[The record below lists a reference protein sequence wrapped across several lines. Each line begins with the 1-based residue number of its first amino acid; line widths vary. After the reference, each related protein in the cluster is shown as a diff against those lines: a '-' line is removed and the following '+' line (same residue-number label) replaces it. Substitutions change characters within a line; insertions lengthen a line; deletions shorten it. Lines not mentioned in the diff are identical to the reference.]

1 MNKEYTYIDG
11 KVIVEDTEGNK
22 RQVEYSDNLDK
33 ILVEENRIEVLE
45 DKIKTLEE
53 ASRKYKKD
61 YKSNKIYP
69 WIVLSIFTLM
79 PTLCFKVLFPMIF
92 GNNIGSDIL
101 GTEAS
106 TFIGTMDFD
115 SFASIFFTAYLT
127 PLGILLSSAYFR
139 RNKYDLK
146 SEKGRE
152 LALKSLKEELVL
164 AKENLEIMKQEKTEV
179 NKVEEDFRIEKVKDT
194 EVLNYI
200 EGSINLY
207 HDLGHNGE
215 KYYRYYQKHGKLPK
229 KVEEH
234 YTELGQEMIVDF
246 IEEHSSYLDDKG
258 YITPYTKPK
267 TRTRKRYQ

>member
-11 KVIVEDTEGNK
+11 KVIVEDTDGKK
-22 RQVEYSDNLDK
+22 RQVEYSDNLDE
-33 ILVEENRIEVLE
+33 ILIEENRIEVLE
-45 DKIKTLEE
+45 NKIKTLEE

-92 GNNIGSDIL
+92 GSNIVDSATKELYIR
-101 GTEAS
+101 TPNFS
-106 TFIGTMDFD
+106 TL
-115 SFASIFFTAYLT
+115 ASIFFTAYLA
-127 PLGILLSSAYFR
+127 PLGILLSSTYFR

-152 LALKSLKEELVL
+152 LALKSLKEELDF
-164 AKENLEIMKQEKTEV
+164 AKENLETMKQEKTDA
-179 NKVEEDFRIEKVKDT
+179 NSIEEGFRIEKVKDT

-229 KVEEH
+229 KVQEQ
-234 YTELGQEMIVDF
+234 YTELGQEMIVDY
-246 IEEHSSYLDDKG
+246 IEEHSSYLDDKEH
-258 YITPYTKPK
+258 ITPYTKTK
-267 TRTRKRYQ
+267 TRTRKR